1 MLGGWAEGAG
11 TSERAWPAPCP
22 QGPASACR
30 GSCSPGPGRCSPDCP
45 RHTSHSSSRL
55 SVHARSSPSCRAS
68 LAPAPSHTR
77 GTWRPGCPAPGS
89 GPARPPCPPSPLS
102 AQSQSWTPPRRFPRE
117 TCHSSWRD
125 YTCSVQPEKLCMFP
139 GTTIQFRVTSPLVSS
154 ELDTWLLLA
163 GRRPLS
169 SLTRHRSHQL
179 HIRNANWLQWQWIF
193 LTDFRRSIFQ
203 FLIDQHWCQVIKQ
216 VQIQAR
222 PKVLRPGQA
231 LLVWLRSRGSGGWWR
246 V

>member
-55 SVHARSSPSCRAS
+55 SAHARSSPSCQAS
-68 LAPAPSHTR
+68 LAPAPSRTR

-139 GTTIQFRVTSPLVSS
+139 GTTIQFRVTFYHLWCRVSW
-154 ELDTWLLLA
+154 T
-163 GRRPLS
+163 
-169 SLTRHRSHQL
+169 
-179 HIRNANWLQWQWIF
+179 
-193 LTDFRRSIFQ
+193 
-203 FLIDQHWCQVIKQ
+203 
-216 VQIQAR
+216 
-222 PKVLRPGQA
+222 
-231 LLVWLRSRGSGGWWR
+231 RGSCWQVGVLCHLWHGTAHINFISGMQIGCSGSEYF
-246 V
+246 